1 MLVNRDE
8 NESQVVIDYC
18 QKILADIPERVVQ
31 VSTKRKQL
39 TFGEAVEKLKSKL
52 GDKYYENSAM
62 ITILRQE
69 IDRFDNLLA
78 VIHRSTSELIKALKG
93 EIVISKA
100 TESTFNSILVQKV
113 PQIWEENSY
122 PSLKPLA
129 SWLKDLKKRTQFFGL
144 WAKTLVRYA
153 EDAYSIMNPTS
164 LWMSSFFFPQGCS
177 IFFFFLPSCLFLLI
191 KSFFLSYIGLLAAIS
206 QNYARKLHVS
216 IDSLVFKYD
225 VKNELFDENEVAI
238 EDLFDDKNEK
248 LMSVKEDGILFYG
261 LYMDGGKWDR
271 AEKRIVDSAQR
282 FLPMPHFLCKLVKV
296 SF

>member
-1 MLVNRDE
+1 MLLVNRDE

-129 SWLKDLKKRTQFFGL
+129 SWLKDLKKRTQFFGM

-177 IFFFFLPSCLFLLI
+177 IFFFFLPSCLFFLL
-191 KSFFLSYIGLLAAIS
+191 
-206 QNYARKLHVS
+206 NH
-216 IDSLVFKYD
+216 
-225 VKNELFDENEVAI
+225 LFV
-238 EDLFDDKNEK
+238 
-248 LMSVKEDGILFYG
+248 V
-261 LYMDGGKWDR
+261 
-271 AEKRIVDSAQR
+271 
-282 FLPMPHFLCKLVKV
+282 
-296 SF
+296 